1 MLLHL
6 PILAVCQ
13 MWPASAMLSST
24 THILVSGMRIILGPS
39 INLVIKTHNLPVW
52 SEEHSQKWWWKFLVF
67 LFNNFLAPKDC
78 EILKVFILFV
88 MLIFLWQRLISPTWF
103 FLIHVHFHKIYKY
116 TFSLTVNIIGFLN
129 TFSIKFFPVF

>member
-6 PILAVCQ
+6 PILAVWQ

-39 INLVIKTHNLPVW
+39 INLLIKTHNLPVW

-67 LFNNFLAPKDC
+67 LFNNFLAPKDF
-78 EILKVFILFV
+78 EILKIFILFV
-88 MLIFLWQRLISPTWF
+88 LLIFCDKGWSHQNNFFSSTLISIK
-103 FLIHVHFHKIYKY
+103 IHNC
-116 TFSLTVNIIGFLN
+116 TFSLTENIIGFFN
-129 TFSIKFFPVF
+129 SFSINFFPVF